1 MYKTSDYINEDTQQQ
16 NAYNNAIANGEAII
30 SGSQNPTMDKSKL
43 NKLLIKLTLLKM
55 LLHGATKL
63 QNDKNAANQTIAQ
76 LGSLNDAQKIW
87 RRSISEWF

>member
-1 MYKTSDYINEDTQQQ
+1 MQKLRELVNAKNQVYKTSDYINEDTQQQ

-55 LLHGATKL
+55 LYMVP
-63 QNDKNAANQTIAQ
+63 
-76 LGSLNDAQKIW
+76 LNFKMIKCC
-87 RRSISEWF
+87 

>member
-16 NAYNNAIANGEAII
+16 NAYNNAANGEAII

-55 LLHGATKL
+55 LYMVPLNFKMIKML
-63 QNDKNAANQTIAQ
+63 LIKQ
-76 LGSLNDAQKIW
+76 SLN
-87 RRSISEWF
+87 